1 MHPKYI
7 LDKYGSKVD
16 SINDIHKTET
26 KISSNQMEAL
36 EKERERTVS
45 KMRQTQKSRD
55 IVRAKRE
62 IIEYT
67 LFQKLLNIPNFVSME
82 SNSNSGLIGLY
93 NESPK
98 PDSISTRIDLDAIYE
113 KFGCLHANTRLVS
126 GGRDSPHYTG
136 QIARLE
142 SQMHRKIE
150 DELYDL
156 NVEQISTP
164 SLFASFISEV
174 LYGHQNNMSNF
185 SQAASNLP
193 VSSFDSLGSLY
204 STFVAARMKSQSG
217 IFFNFGE
224 DYSRKTEKYSKTMSL
239 LSLARQGQSTDKQFD
254 KQLEIHK
261 TILDKLN
268 LSYRIVELSPKQ
280 MEPSGTFHF
289 RWLR

>member
-1 MHPKYI
+1 
-7 LDKYGSKVD
+7 
-16 SINDIHKTET
+16 
-26 KISSNQMEAL
+26 MEAL

-93 NESPK
+93 NESPN
-98 PDSISTRIDLDAIYE
+98 SNSTQIDLDAIYE

-142 SQMHRKIE
+142 SQIHRKIE

-289 RWLR
+289 RWSPSR